1 MPHDVFISYSSHDK
15 VAADAACAALEAS
28 GVRCWIAPRD
38 ITPGTEWGEAII
50 GAINQCRAMV
60 LIFSANANDSPQI
73 RREVERA
80 VSKGVSVIPL
90 RIQDIEP
97 AHSLEYF
104 IGTVHWLDA
113 LTPPLEGHLLR
124 LAESV
129 KTLLQIDPLPPRIVS
144 PPKVHAAG
152 SRVASR
158 RFILATIGL
167 AVLVAAGAGFSIWW
181 QLSSR
186 DKAATQ
192 PSPQP
197 GGGASPSPAAA
208 KAEVEPDLVGTF
220 EHTSVIDDYDWRFVY
235 TIAANGTY
243 DLIMTEN
250 ESGTFRGSNGQYR
263 TVADKTGRVRTGTYR
278 ALGSTAVEVTS
289 ATGTVIFQPAQS
301 NVSVDPANPVILGLW
316 HAVVVKDG
324 LTWTLTIQ
332 NNPDGTYHFEARA
345 EDKGA
350 CLFADRQWRT
360 VSAVTGQSV
369 AGIFRV
375 IDARNIELTSMA
387 GPAIWQRQ

>member
-1 MPHDVFISYSSHDK
+1 
-15 VAADAACAALEAS
+15 
-28 GVRCWIAPRD
+28 
-38 ITPGTEWGEAII
+38 
-50 GAINQCRAMV
+50 
-60 LIFSANANDSPQI
+60 
-73 RREVERA
+73 
-80 VSKGVSVIPL
+80 
-90 RIQDIEP
+90 
-97 AHSLEYF
+97 
-104 IGTVHWLDA
+104 
-113 LTPPLEGHLLR
+113 
-124 LAESV
+124 
-129 KTLLQIDPLPPRIVS
+129 
-144 PPKVHAAG
+144 
-152 SRVASR
+152 
-158 RFILATIGL
+158 
-167 AVLVAAGAGFSIWW
+167 
-181 QLSSR
+181 
-186 DKAATQ
+186 
-192 PSPQP
+192 
-197 GGGASPSPAAA
+197 
-208 KAEVEPDLVGTF
+208 
-220 EHTSVIDDYDWRFVY
+220 
-235 TIAANGTY
+235 
-243 DLIMTEN
+243 MTEN